1 MILSTLFNEFTVVN
15 QSALFNLIVLFF
27 INLVFLS
34 INTLW
39 LYYGRSK
46 KRNFAFSFLLIGAV
60 VFLLGYKLGDV
71 EIKLG
76 MALGLFAIFGII
88 RYRTQQM
95 PMREMTHLF
104 TAIGMS
110 VINALAGENLS
121 LLEVLAANMLI
132 TGLLFIYE
140 RIPVLPGLLDKTIVV
155 PDLERIKPEN
165 RARLLEELRES
176 TGLPIETINVQRYN
190 LIKNQATVLI
200 RYRSAFGDESLSK
213 DDDDDE

>member
-1 MILSTLFNEFTVVN
+1 MFVNWNLYNEKGLSSLILLFI
-15 QSALFNLIVLFF
+15 L
-27 INLVFLS
+27 NLVFLA

-39 LYYGRSK
+39 LYYRRSK
-46 KRNFAFSFLLIGAV
+46 KRNFAFSFLLIGSV

-121 LLEVLAANMLI
+121 LSEVVGANLLI
-132 TGLLFIYE
+132 TGLLFVYE
-140 RIPVLPGLLDKTIVV
+140 RVPILPGLLEKTIVYHN
-155 PDLERIKPEN
+155 LEQLRPEN
-165 RARLLEELRES
+165 REVLLEELKQL
-176 TGLPIETINVQRYN
+176 TGLPIESLTILKYN
-190 LIKNQATVLI
+190 LIKNQATIQI
-200 RYRSAFGDESLSK
+200 RYHSDFGDESVGS

>member
-1 MILSTLFNEFTVVN
+1 MILSTLFNHFTVIN
-15 QSALFNLIVLFF
+15 RSALFSLIVLFI
-27 INLVFLS
+27 INLFFLA

-46 KRNFAFSFLLIGAV
+46 RRNFAFSFLLIGAV

-121 LLEVLAANMLI
+121 ISEVLAANMLI
-132 TGLLFIYE
+132 TGLLFVYE
-140 RIPVLPGLLDKTIVV
+140 RIPILPGLIDKTIVY
-155 PDLERIKPEN
+155 PDLEKIKPQN
-165 RARLLEELRES
+165 RAQLMEELREQ
-176 TGLPIETINVQRYN
+176 TGIPIETITVLKYN
-190 LIKNQATVLI
+190 LIKNQATLLI
-200 RYRSAFGDESLSK
+200 RYRSAFGDENLSQ